1 MLLRGMLATVVM
13 GAVFATAYATLGPTS
28 APPTES
34 AKNTS
39 PTLSLAPISL
49 GNPAA
54 AATLTT
60 RNPVFPTGIE
70 ARPAVYGQTLR
81 VGPGDTLAGLLTSA
95 GVSGNEAHAAIQAL
109 SKVYSPRRIKPG
121 QAVTINFR
129 AVGEATADDRFLG
142 LTLDVDFA
150 RLVNVKRD
158 GDRFAADESK
168 KELIREPAWAGGT
181 ISANL
186 FDDAATAGVP
196 VPVIVNL
203 IRLYSWDVDFQR
215 GIHPGDTFQVMY
227 QQVFD
232 ANDKLVHNGAI
243 LSAVLTLRGRRL
255 PVYRHTTAD
264 DLTDYFDAK
273 GRSARKALMRTPI
286 DGARLSSGYGRR
298 RHPILGYT
306 RMHRGVDFAAPRGT
320 PIYAAGNGSITHAGR
335 KGGYGKYVRIRHNNQ
350 YSTAYAHMNRI
361 ARGIRRGRRVSQG
374 QIIGYVGSTGRSTGP
389 HLHYEILAA
398 NRQVNPLTLKMPSGR
413 RLTGAELERYQQARQ
428 KLENLAAALSSGH
441 PVAQLTD

>member
-1 MLLRGMLATVVM
+1 VLLRGLLATVVM
-13 GAVFATAYATLGPTS
+13 GTVFAAAYATLGPTS
-28 APPTES
+28 APPTEG
-34 AKNTS
+34 ADNTS

-60 RNPVFPTGIE
+60 RNPVFSTGNE
-70 ARPAVYGQTLR
+70 AQSAVYGQTLR
-81 VGPGDTLAGLLTSA
+81 VGRGDTLAGMLTSA
-95 GVSGNEAHAAIQAL
+95 GVSGEEAHAAIQAL
-109 SKVYSPRRIKPG
+109 AKVYNPRRIKPG

-129 AVGEATADDRFLG
+129 AIGEAKADDRFLG

-158 GDRFAADESK
+158 GDQFAADESK

-227 QQVFD
+227 QKVFD

-264 DLTDYFDAK
+264 DLTDYFDDE

-298 RHPILGYT
+298 RHPVLGYT
-306 RMHRGVDFAAPRGT
+306 RMHKGVDFAAPRGT

-361 ARGIRRGRRVSQG
+361 ARGVRRGRRVSQG

-413 RLTGAELERYQQARQ
+413 RLAGAEFKRYQDARR
-428 KLENLAAALSSGH
+428 KLESLASALSSGH